1 MLVFMHAD
9 YCSEVVITVIKIPPT
24 EGLTKRAK
32 NVQKNVQKIISGII
46 WTSSVPVV

>member
-24 EGLTKRAK
+24 EGFTKRAK
-32 NVQKNVQKIISGII
+32 NVQKIILDII

>member
-24 EGLTKRAK
+24 EGLTKRAE
-32 NVQKNVQKIISGII
+32 NVQKIISGII